1 MNVNEA
7 VSLADRIA
15 KILENHEQR
24 NGNVYSLMLDI
35 EALEQ
40 DLRDYADRL
49 DVSMYEELAS
59 AYEKYDDAM
68 LTTGV

>member
-15 KILENHEQR
+15 KILENHAQR
-24 NGNVYSLMLDI
+24 NGNVYSLMLEI
-35 EALEQ
+35 EGLEQ

-49 DVSMYEELAS
+49 DVSMYEELGHAL
-59 AYEKYDDAM
+59 ERYDDAI
-68 LTTGV
+68 LAKGV

>member
-15 KILENHEQR
+15 KILESNAQR

-35 EALEQ
+35 EQLERE
-40 DLRDYADRL
+40 LRDYADRL
-49 DVSMYEELAS
+49 DVAMYEELGHAL
-59 AYEKYDDAM
+59 ERYDDA
-68 LTTGV
+68 LLASGV